1 MLHTQ
6 ESWEEVGCTTKIA
19 AIFNQ
24 PGLRRFR
31 CVEAAQNNYLFHV
44 DIAQNA
50 GDYKMWSR
58 LILDDF
64 SCVAELLS
72 MSSISTIKLSLQTP
86 RVDGQNYK
94 MIAITEIVAVSK
106 SDDDIELCLV
116 GTDGRQYPLS
126 YWDDEFF
133 LETGP
138 SKSLWSASP
147 HPVAT

>member
-6 ESWEEVGCTTKIA
+6 ESWEEVRSTSKIA

-31 CVEAAQNNYLFHV
+31 CVEAAQNNFLFHV
-44 DIAQNA
+44 DIAQNS
-50 GDYKMWSR
+50 GDYKLWSR

-72 MSSISTIKLSLQTP
+72 MPSAGTIRLSLQTP
-86 RVDGQNYK
+86 RIDNQDYK
-94 MIAITEIVAVSK
+94 MIAIKEIVAISEGE
-106 SDDDIELCLV
+106 DDIQLCLI
-116 GTDGRQYPLS
+116 GTDDRRYPLS

-133 LETGP
+133 LEAGQ
-138 SKSLWSASP
+138 SKSIWSASP
-147 HPVAT
+147 QQGAP